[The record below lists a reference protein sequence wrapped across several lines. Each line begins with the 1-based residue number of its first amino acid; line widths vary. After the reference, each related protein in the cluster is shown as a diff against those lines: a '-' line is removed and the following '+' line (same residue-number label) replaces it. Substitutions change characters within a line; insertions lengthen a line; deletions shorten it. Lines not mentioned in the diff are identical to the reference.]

1 MKKIW
6 IFIIGAALAAA
17 VVLSGCGNLK
27 YIALKGT
34 SVANPPTALVKVY
47 IKEFPVKSKASLV
60 DPTAA
65 VSSPYDPGA
74 RSTGPSTAS
83 GLVANTR
90 DIEISRPSRLEDLAG
105 AVLRELRKEKVRVF
119 FDLDRVTDLEE
130 VRDISNPFE
139 LVASD
144 SEDAALEISGKA
156 LIRSRRVSK
165 QFTQK
170 TDNVEIEL
178 IIKDLKTGKVL
189 VKEPMKVGIHL
200 TFNSVE
206 LEEAMAVAV
215 VTHLTQRSPF

>member
-1 MKKIW
+1 M
-6 IFIIGAALAAA
+6 
-17 VVLSGCGNLK
+17 
-27 YIALKGT
+27 
-34 SVANPPTALVKVY
+34 
-47 IKEFPVKSKASLV
+47 
-60 DPTAA
+60 
-65 VSSPYDPGA
+65 
-74 RSTGPSTAS
+74 
-83 GLVANTR
+83 
-90 DIEISRPSRLEDLAG
+90 
-105 AVLRELRKEKVRVF
+105 LRELRKEKVRVF